1 MALMSTDELKKIK
14 DQALA
19 EFNDERLTKAKAALK
34 NQLRVVASAELVLQN
49 ERRKLEDLEASI
61 LEGNL

>member
-1 MALMSTDELKKIK
+1 MALMSTDELKRVK
-14 DQALA
+14 DQALT
-19 EFNDERLTKAKAALK
+19 EFNEERMTKAKAALK

>member
-1 MALMSTDELKKIK
+1 MALMSTDELKKAK

>member
-1 MALMSTDELKKIK
+1 MALLSTDELKKVK